1 MLQVQVGNRKDLGR
15 CSFYFHL
22 TALLHFELLPNEEE
36 ARFIAG
42 EGELERAMAGL
53 AQRAG
58 TVVVT
63 CGAEGARV
71 RTGEE
76 TLSLGA
82 PPVDPVDAVEAGDSF
97 NAGFLRK
104 YLEEAPLEECVEHG
118 LLAGAYST
126 LKAGGTAAFDD
137 VEAFT
142 SFAEERREHIRVPK

>member
-1 MLQVQVGNRKDLGR
+1 MGR
-15 CSFYFHL
+15 CSFCFHL

-104 YLEEAPLEECVEHG
+104 YLEEAPLAECVEHG

-126 LKAGGTAAFDD
+126 LEAGGTAAFDD

-142 SFAEERREHIRVPK
+142 LFAEERREHIRVPK

>member
-1 MLQVQVGNRKDLGR
+1 MEVARIVSLWRDVGKKHGPGDD
-15 CSFYFHL
+15 
-22 TALLHFELLPNEEE
+22 E
-36 ARFIAG
+36 
-42 EGELERAMAGL
+42 AGL
-53 AQRAG
+53 
-58 TVVVT
+58 
-63 CGAEGARV
+63 
-71 RTGEE
+71 
-76 TLSLGA
+76 
-82 PPVDPVDAVEAGDSF
+82 